1 MGGFNYFFYI
11 SRLKMVLVLFETP
24 GGFALFKVV
33 KDGKLKD
40 IDTLHES
47 F

>member
-1 MGGFNYFFYI
+1 
-11 SRLKMVLVLFETP
+11 MVLVLFETP

-33 KDGKLKD
+33 KEGKLKEVES
-40 IDTLHES
+40 LHES